1 MKYNTLLAL
10 HCSHEP
16 ITSLKPAVAM
26 AMKMQAHLEIHVL
39 SLMTPVPSMAMST
52 DHIYAW
58 GEGLS
63 ELLGETE
70 KRVNAVKAWLEDQK
84 LDAVVTS
91 SCQAL
96 GRVNEDV
103 SEPALYADLV
113 LCSRAGQSIV
123 VGLMAKA
130 LDGVIFDARKPAL
143 VLADNIDSI
152 DCDFKSISIAWDPV
166 PEAMKA
172 LTASV
177 PLLKN
182 ASDVELLVVTQD
194 KEKEAYSIETKR
206 IVAWLR
212 RHDVKATLKLI
223 AQGNQSV
230 SKALIEYIN
239 NANRDLVVMG
249 AYGHSKFSERLFS
262 GVSYKVL
269 DQSNTSLLIAH

>member
-10 HCSHEP
+10 HSSHEP

-26 AMKMQAHLEIHVL
+26 AMKMQAHLEIRVL

-58 GEGLS
+58 GEGLG

-70 KRVNAVKAWLEDQK
+70 KRVTAVKAWLEDQEV
-84 LDAVVTS
+84 DAVVTS
-91 SCQAL
+91 SCQPL

-103 SEPALYADLV
+103 SESALYADLV
-113 LCSRAGQSIV
+113 LCSRAGESVV
-123 VGLMAKA
+123 VGVMAKA
-130 LDGVIFDARKPAL
+130 LDGIIFDAAKPAL
-143 VLADNIDSI
+143 ILTDNTDCI

-194 KEKEAYSIETKR
+194 EKKETYSTETKK
-206 IVAWLR
+206 IVGWLG
-212 RHDVKATLKLI
+212 
-223 AQGNQSV
+223 QYV
-230 SKALIEYIN
+230 SI
-239 NANRDLVVMG
+239 
-249 AYGHSKFSERLFS
+249 
-262 GVSYKVL
+262 
-269 DQSNTSLLIAH
+269 

>member
-1 MKYNTLLAL
+1 MKYNTLLVL

-26 AMKMQAHLEIHVL
+26 AKNMQAHLEIRVL
-39 SLMTPVPSMAMST
+39 SLIAAVPSMAMST

-58 GEGLS
+58 GESLS
-63 ELLGETE
+63 ELVGETA
-70 KRVNAVKAWLEDQK
+70 KRVNAVKAWLEDQEV
-84 LDAVVTS
+84 DAVVTS
-91 SCQAL
+91 SCQPL

-113 LCSRAGQSIV
+113 LCSRAGESIV
-123 VGLMAKA
+123 EGVMAKA
-130 LDGVIFDARKPAL
+130 LDGVIFDAGKPAL
-143 VLADNIDSI
+143 VLSDNTDSI
-152 DCDFKSISIAWDPV
+152 DSEFKSISIAWDPV
-166 PEAMKA
+166 PAAMKA
-172 LTASV
+172 LAASI

-194 KEKEAYSIETKR
+194 KEKEAYSTETKK
-206 IVAWLR
+206 IFGWLR
-212 RHDVKATLKLI
+212 RHDIKATLRLI
-223 AQGNQSV
+223 SQGNQSV
-230 SKALIEYIN
+230 SSALIEHID

-249 AYGHSKFSERLFS
+249 AYGHSKFRERLFS